1 MEEDLIIGVWDTFK
15 DYMPEKNRETAANHY
30 VDFLVGQDVA
40 IDVLESVMGYDPH
53 LDSAIELVVEE
64 FKDEDQLDDED
75 DLDYY
80 ENED

>member
-15 DYMPEKNRETAANHY
+15 DYVPEKNRETAANHF
-30 VDFLVGQDVA
+30 VDFLIGQDVELS
-40 IDVLESVMGYDPH
+40 VLESVMGYDSH
-53 LDSAIELVVEE
+53 LDNAIQIVVEE
-64 FKDEDQLDDED
+64 FKDEGQLDDED

>member
-30 VDFLVGQDVA
+30 VDFLVGQDVS
-40 IDVLESVMGYDPH
+40 IEVLESVMGYDPH

-64 FKDEDQLDDED
+64 FKDEDDIDED
-75 DLDYY
+75 EDSYY
-80 ENED
+80 EDED

>member
-30 VDFLVGQDVA
+30 VDFLVGQDVS
-40 IDVLESVMGYDPH
+40 IEVLESVMGYDTH
-53 LDSAIELVVEE
+53 LDSAIQLVVEE
-64 FKDEDQLDDED
+64 FKDEDQLDDGD
-75 DLDYY
+75 DFDYY

>member
-30 VDFLVGQDVA
+30 VDFLVGQDVS
-40 IDVLESVMGYDPH
+40 IEVLESVMGYDPH

-64 FKDEDQLDDED
+64 FKEEDNIDEDEDSYYEDED
-75 DLDYY
+75 
-80 ENED
+80 

>member
-30 VDFLVGQDVA
+30 VDFLVGQDVS
-40 IDVLESVMGYDPH
+40 IEVLESVMGYDPH

-64 FKDEDQLDDED
+64 FKEEDNIDEDEDSYHEDED
-75 DLDYY
+75 
-80 ENED
+80 